1 MPESGKYGVLDCKK
15 HQQSSVVRKYARG
28 NRIQHTKFAADTTG
42 SYYEGL
48 YVG

>member
-1 MPESGKYGVLDCKK
+1 MPEPGKYDVLDCKK
-15 HQQSSVVRKYARG
+15 HQQSSVVRKYACR
-28 NRIQHTKFAADTTG
+28 NRTQHTKLAADTTG